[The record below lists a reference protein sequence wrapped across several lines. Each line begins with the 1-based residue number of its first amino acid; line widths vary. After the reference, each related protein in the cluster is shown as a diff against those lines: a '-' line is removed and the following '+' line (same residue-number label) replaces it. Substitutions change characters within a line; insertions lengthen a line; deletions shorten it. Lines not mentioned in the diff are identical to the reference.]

1 MIYIVLIGGIL
12 VTVAAG
18 VAASRPA
25 QLKRLAQPLQ
35 MRYDHQVEHVLTE
48 EAFQYALFFQQGVH
62 RFFNVLT
69 KQEPGAFM
77 RVSDDRIF
85 ASATASAADQTY
97 TLLTAELTRGNFTPI
112 ILMPRRAGQKDLAHP
127 ALPADL
133 MERYVLTAPD
143 DYHFAENVLGFL
155 RAAKPCYLELTP
167 TAFIYH
173 EFDVKPADQIQPL
186 RFRAKQLIGALVQQ
200 AEPAPAAA
208 VTPAPAPAAAEPV
221 SDAEL
226 QAQML
231 LKLQASRQ
239 PSPAGQQ
246 SAPSSGWLVYGF
258 VLLGLLMAVCLFASF
273 ALKNWVGR

>member
-1 MIYIVLIGGIL
+1 M
-12 VTVAAG
+12 G
-18 VAASRPA
+18 VALAVGMATSRGA
-25 QLKRLAQPLQ
+25 QFKRLAQPLQ

-48 EAFQYALFFQQGVH
+48 DAFQYALFFQQGVH

-77 RVSDDRIF
+77 RVCDDRIF

-112 ILMPRRAGQKDLAHP
+112 ILMPRREGQKDLAHP

-133 MERYVLTAPD
+133 MQRYVLTAPD

-200 AEPAPAAA
+200 NEPAPA
-208 VTPAPAPAAAEPV
+208 VTEKPASAPAVAEPI

-231 LKLQASRQ
+231 LKLQASQRS
-239 PSPAGQQ
+239 SPTGQQ
-246 SAPSSGWLVYGF
+246 SAQSGWLVYGF
-258 VLLGLLMAVCLFASF
+258 ILLGLLMAVCLFASF
-273 ALKNWVGR
+273 ALKNWVSR

>member
-18 VAASRPA
+18 VAASRTA

-48 EAFQYALFFQQGVH
+48 DAFQYALFFQQGVH

-69 KQEPGAFM
+69 KQEPGVFM
-77 RVSDDRIF
+77 RVCDDRIF
-85 ASATASAADQTY
+85 ASATAAAADQTY
-97 TLLTAELTRGNFTPI
+97 TLVTAELTRGKFTPV
-112 ILMPRRAGQKDLAHP
+112 ILMPRRAGQKNLAHP

-133 MERYVLTAPD
+133 MQRYVLTAPD
-143 DYHFAENVLGFL
+143 DYRFTENVLGFL

-173 EFDVKPADQIQPL
+173 EFDIKPADQIQPL
-186 RFRAKQLIGALVQQ
+186 RFRAKQLIAALVQQ
-200 AEPAPAAA
+200 DETAPAPAAK
-208 VTPAPAPAAAEPV
+208 PAPVAAEPV

-231 LKLQASRQ
+231 LKLQAVRQ

-246 SAPSSGWLVYGF
+246 PAQSGWLVYGF
-258 VLLGLLMAVCLFASF
+258 VLLGLLIAVCLFASF
-273 ALKNWVGR
+273 ALKNWVGK